1 MCFQQDAKEYVKAD
15 IRDRDQVNQVVDG
28 CDYIIHLA
36 AHPLSTSLENPKLN
50 IEVNIGGTLN
60 ILDAAREYSN

>member
-1 MCFQQDAKEYVKAD
+1 M
-15 IRDRDQVNQVVDG
+15 VDG